1 MFTVN
6 KNPTR
11 DDLRKFGVAMFI
23 GFFFIGAILF
33 FTRFLKSWDVLTLPE
48 WPLTGL
54 EITAVSLQALGFVL
68 FLLSRISL
76 SVTKPI
82 YVFWMSVTIPI
93 GIVMT
98 TIMLTVLFIVLL
110 PVFSIIVRWNDP
122 LRKKLIA
129 DGSYWEDYKPH
140 EATLERMQRPF

>member
-11 DDLRKFGVAMFI
+11 DDLRKFGVAMLI
-23 GFFFIGAILF
+23 GFSLLA
-33 FTRFLKSWDVLTLPE
+33 TVYYCWSFLWSWDLRTLE
-48 WPLTGL
+48 WTGAGRQ
-54 EITAVSLQALGFVL
+54 IAAVSLPALGVFL
-68 FLLSRISL
+68 FLLSRVSL
-76 SVTKPI
+76 GATKLVYVT
-82 YVFWMSVTIPI
+82 WMSIMVPI
-93 GIVMT
+93 GIVMS
-98 TIMLTVLFIVLL
+98 TIMLILLYIVLL